1 MASTIWASCT
11 ASLYQGSSV
20 MHFIWLKPKQYETA
34 LAKLLLSPFGLE
46 LPDQKIDSIGP
57 VQRCFL
63 SFPIHS
69 KPDSP
74 HIVLRRKVEVSVR
87 NPLGVIYIILVIL
100 TQTSNYMSC
109 FILLLVIVYL
119 QKKSSIDWSVCPLC
133 CVSVKVRSTSQASQL
148 K

>member
-1 MASTIWASCT
+1 MSSKVKASHC
-11 ASLYQGSSV
+11 LYSQTMNGVHRLSFMYFTLSRLSQGSSV
-20 MHFIWLKPKQYETA
+20 MQFIRLKLKHYQTA
-34 LAKLLLSPFGLE
+34 FAKKLMSPFGLE
-46 LPDQKIDSIGP
+46 LPDLKIDSIGP

-109 FILLLVIVYL
+109 FILLLL
-119 QKKSSIDWSVCPLC
+119 
-133 CVSVKVRSTSQASQL
+133 
-148 K
+148 